1 MERTNL
7 LLLLCEE
14 LPKNRRNLFP
24 PLPKSQKN
32 GTEIQDQVQQWPEE
46 AEARS
51 AREVRDEYTVI
62 TTHTALWF

>member
-14 LPKNRRNLFP
+14 LIQNRRNFFIP
-24 PLPKSQKN
+24 STKITKN
-32 GTEIQDQVQQWPEE
+32 GTEIQDQVQQSPEE

-51 AREVRDEYTVI
+51 GREVRDEYTVI